1 MKPHLELRVRTHHVT
16 IAFYGQQCAQASAVA
31 CASES
36 FILELELESTILF
49 SRNRNHSSSPT
60 TKWFR
65 FRENSGAPMTD
76 GDDAGDDDDDGD
88 DDDTSMLI

>member
-1 MKPHLELRVRTHHVT
+1 M
-16 IAFYGQQCAQASAVA
+16 
-31 CASES
+31 
-36 FILELELESTILF
+36 
-49 SRNRNHSSSPT
+49 SSPN